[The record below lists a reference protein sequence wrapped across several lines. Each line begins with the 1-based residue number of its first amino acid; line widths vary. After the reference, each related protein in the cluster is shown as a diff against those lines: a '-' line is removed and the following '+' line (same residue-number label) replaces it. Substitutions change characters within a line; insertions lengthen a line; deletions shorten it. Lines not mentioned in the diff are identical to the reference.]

1 MLYRIV
7 VLRAEGAL
15 ETIHFFIKV
24 SRTRFANKTPGLKPR
39 PCRDETQ
46 KIFPREGA
54 EKTGAQR
61 QRQGRGGCPNW
72 VPLLSR
78 LRQAGSQVPAVG
90 RGGGGRCTG
99 LHQGFGWSATV
110 MGEE

>member
-7 VLRAEGAL
+7 VLRTEGAL
-15 ETIHFFIKV
+15 ETIHFFIRV
-24 SRTRFANKTPGLKPR
+24 SRTRFANRAPGLKPR

-46 KIFPREGA
+46 KIFPREVA

-61 QRQGRGGCPNW
+61 QRQGRGGCPKW

-90 RGGGGRCTG
+90 WSGGRRCTG
-99 LHQGFGWSATV
+99 PYQGFGWSATAV
-110 MGEE
+110 DEE